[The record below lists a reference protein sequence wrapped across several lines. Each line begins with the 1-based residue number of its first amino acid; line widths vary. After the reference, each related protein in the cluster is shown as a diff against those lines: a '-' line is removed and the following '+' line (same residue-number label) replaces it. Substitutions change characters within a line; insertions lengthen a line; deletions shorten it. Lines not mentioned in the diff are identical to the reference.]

1 MPLSAFVTA
10 DPHALT
16 TNEDEIIFYNENAKV
31 ADMRLCKA
39 LQKSLNHRE
48 NFTVVMQMLLI
59 LFFTLRII
67 QVLTAFDFI

>member
-39 LQKSLNHRE
+39 LHCSNAD
-48 NFTVVMQMLLI
+48 
-59 LFFTLRII
+59 
-67 QVLTAFDFI
+67 AFDSLLHS